1 MSKIKV
7 RTWIQVWTY

>member
-7 RTWIQVWTY
+7 RAWIQVWTY